1 MQLAITPQPLIYD
14 ETQLSKWVSVL
25 SRKMSVRYIDLNYY
39 VDLSRIDN
47 YEKII
52 DRSAKKNLHNA
63 LKSSFNLIK
72 LCSNE
77 HKEVARAYEVIRH
90 NREEH
95 NYPLRMTLEQVWLTV
110 KNVIKSDFFVLEH
123 KGRDVAA
130 AQVFM

>member
-63 LKSSFNLIK
+63 LKSSL
-72 LCSNE
+72 
-77 HKEVARAYEVIRH
+77 
-90 NREEH
+90 
-95 NYPLRMTLEQVWLTV
+95 TL
-110 KNVIKSDFFVLEH
+110 
-123 KGRDVAA
+123 
-130 AQVFM
+130 